1 MIEKEIHKDW
11 GSIIEISPEN
21 FFEKPLD
28 FWRDFI
34 YQKKLVI
41 FKKMKFDKIQYLK
54 FCLRFGKPWSKE
66 EYEYSNELAEL
77 LEINNSQF
85 YISPFSNILSKRLV
99 NHEMPWHADIPN
111 RSYSPFPFR
120 SLWITK
126 NPRPK
131 WSGHTSWLNLESGMQ
146 FLSKELRDLAERVTI
161 VQQSWY
167 DPGTDI
173 KEVPLIKQHPIT
185 GNVSLR
191 LNYYIEP
198 NKEKTEDAWII
209 GVKIDNQ
216 LQKNCDLIKE
226 YIDCLCQNQEL
237 LYTHVWDTFDIA
249 IYDNW
254 SFVHKRSQ
262 VLAGP
267 TEERHFYRVNIN
279 HCIDNEWEDH
289 KKELLTKI

>member
-1 MIEKEIHKDW
+1 MIVHEIQKKW
-11 GSIIEISPEN
+11 GAVIEISPED

-28 FWRDFI
+28 FWRDMI
-34 YQKKLVI
+34 YQRKLLI

-66 EYEYSNELAEL
+66 EYDYSHELAEL
-77 LEINNSQF
+77 LKVDNESF
-85 YISPFSNILSKRLV
+85 WISPFSNILSKRLI

-111 RSYSPFPFR
+111 RSFSPFPFR

-131 WSGHTSWLNLESGMQ
+131 WSGHTSWLNLDLGMQ
-146 FLSKELRDLAERVTI
+146 FLNDELKDLAERVTV

-167 DPGTDI
+167 EPGTDI
-173 KEVPLIKQHPIT
+173 KEFPLIKYHPIT
-185 GNVSLR
+185 GEKSLR
-191 LNYYIEP
+191 LNYFTEP

-209 GVKIDNQ
+209 GIKIDNK
-216 LQKNCDLIKE
+216 LQKDCNLIKE
-226 YIDCLCQNQEL
+226 YIDCISQEQTL
-237 LYTHVWDTFDIA
+237 LYTHIWDTFDIA

-279 HCIDNEWEDH
+279 HCSNTEWQEH
-289 KKELLTKI
+289 KHHALMQS